1 MFDQFMP
8 GLIGPVARGGGAD
21 QSMTR
26 RARARTM
33 AAVTAGERYCVSS
46 PSDTQMT
53 CRPGPG
59 VAGTGKKAEIFV
71 FYSVK
76 YADDCRSPAAPTWRR
91 EQCMRDLPF
100 LLIRSLYM
108 YIDII

>member
-8 GLIGPVARGGGAD
+8 GLTGAVARGGGAD

-46 PSDTQMT
+46 PSDTQT
-53 CRPGPG
+53 ACRPGPG
-59 VAGTGKKAEIFV
+59 VTGAGKKAEI
-71 FYSVK
+71 
-76 YADDCRSPAAPTWRR
+76 
-91 EQCMRDLPF
+91 
-100 LLIRSLYM
+100 LYFTV
-108 YIDII
+108 